1 MPPKAKPKAKGRVK
15 ALAKPKA
22 AMAVVRGRGAL
33 RRPALAP
40 PPAAAPGPREL
51 WMSGEEVSMR
61 SVPLELLGRGVKL
74 VVSEGTY
81 FTAPC
86 QVAGTIGR
94 LEIAGEDV
102 HALIRATGTSNENLL
117 RHASDK
123 TKNVLRLHRCGA
135 DCSGDRVSEDLVHCK
150 MIRQAKSKEAEE
162 GWVDNLETV
171 ETMEDDLKDLRAR
184 EAGIGAPL
192 AKEGA
197 LDRERGR
204 SLRKKEKK
212 KKARSKKKKKD
223 KKDRGSVHSS
233 PDKGGKSKKKV
244 DAKKEKVG
252 AASTS
257 SSSSSVDLSGRKP
270 RSAAVK
276 GVTALF
282 AGTGLDPSE
291 KVRKRVA
298 KRARRKG
305 RKQKSDKSGS
315 SGRSSSGGSTSEEGE
330 ALEAALFNPETK
342 LQKIAE
348 LCPGALAA
356 QSPQA
361 MRTGLLQSI
370 GSDDQPG
377 ALAPVG
383 LAYFR
388 QQLHRKASG
397 PIQRELINLCTV
409 LDLLVKGVPA
419 RAADVVA
426 QRIKSIESTLG
437 GAHWTVSQRL
447 EVCPQDTMTLA
458 AREELSSA
466 QKAAAEEA
474 KISFLASQ
482 PEGRSS
488 KGKGKDKDKGSSYR
502 TSQDKGKGKSSNK
515 GDKNKK
521 EEHQGK

>member
-1 MPPKAKPKAKGRVK
+1 
-15 ALAKPKA
+15 
-22 AMAVVRGRGAL
+22 
-33 RRPALAP
+33 
-40 PPAAAPGPREL
+40 
-51 WMSGEEVSMR
+51 MSGEEVSMR

-86 QVAGTIGR
+86 QVAGTIDR

-171 ETMEDDLKDLRAR
+171 ATMEDDLKDLRAR

-204 SLRKKEKK
+204 SLKKKEKK

-223 KKDRGSVHSS
+223 KKGRGSVHSS

-244 DAKKEKVG
+244 DGKKETFG

-270 RSAAVK
+270 CSAAVK

-282 AGTGLDPSE
+282 AGAGLDPSE

-315 SGRSSSGGSTSEEGE
+315 SGRSSSGGSSSEEGE

-348 LCPGALAA
+348 LSA
-356 QSPQA
+356 QELWQLSRFRPCVQGCSSRLG
-361 MRTGLLQSI
+361 RTISREHWLL
-370 GSDDQPG
+370 
-377 ALAPVG
+377 
-383 LAYFR
+383 
-388 QQLHRKASG
+388 
-397 PIQRELINLCTV
+397 
-409 LDLLVKGVPA
+409 LDLPISASSSIA
-419 RAADVVA
+419 RHRV
-426 QRIKSIESTLG
+426 
-437 GAHWTVSQRL
+437 
-447 EVCPQDTMTLA
+447 
-458 AREELSSA
+458 LSSA
-466 QKAAAEEA
+466 
-474 KISFLASQ
+474 
-482 PEGRSS
+482 SS
-488 KGKGKDKDKGSSYR
+488 STCAR
-502 TSQDKGKGKSSNK
+502 CWTSW
-515 GDKNKK
+515 
-521 EEHQGK
+521 